1 MVIDFRVRAPF
12 AAYKDSFFTPDTL
25 EHLNSE
31 SMLRVD
37 LPVSPSATQFSMP
50 LLLQEADE
58 AGIDKLVVPVRKA
71 TGGRNEDLEQLIALY
86 PDRLIGLA
94 GIDVQDV
101 NAAIKETER
110 FVVNGTCTG
119 IVMEPGQDSTPWLVN
134 SAWAFPL
141 YDYCQEKHVP
151 LVFTFGGIMTRSL
164 RYYAPELIDDVAAAF
179 PRLNIALM
187 HGGWPYVSEV
197 CQIALNRRNV
207 YLAPDFYMLRSP
219 GMADYAMAAN
229 YLLRERVIFSS
240 AYPIMPLMGAKKGY
254 EAQLREEVRPLV
266 FGENAARFLRLSE

>member
-12 AAYKDSFFTPDTL
+12 PAYKDSFFSPAAL

-37 LPVSPSATQFSMP
+37 APISPSATQYSMP
-50 LLLQEADE
+50 LLLKEADE

-71 TGGRNEDLEQLIALY
+71 TDGRNEDLEALIAEY
-86 PDRLIGLA
+86 PDRIIGLA
-94 GIDVQDV
+94 GIDVQDIG
-101 NAAIKETER
+101 ASIAETER
-110 FVVNGTCTG
+110 FAVNGNCTG
-119 IVMEPGQDSTPWLVN
+119 IVMEPGQDKTPWLVN
-134 SAWAFPL
+134 TAWAFPL
-141 YDYCQEKHVP
+141 YDYCQEKHIP

-187 HGGWPYVSEV
+187 HGGWPYVTEV

-219 GMADYAMAAN
+219 GMTDYAMAAN

-240 AYPIMPLMGAKKGY
+240 AYPIMPLKGAKEGY
-254 EAQLREEVRPLV
+254 EKQLREEVRPLV
-266 FGENAARFLRLSE
+266 FGENAARFLGL

>member
-12 AAYKDSFFTPDTL
+12 AAYKNSFFTPACL

-37 LPVSPSATQFSMP
+37 SPISPSAVQYSMP

-71 TGGRNEDLEQLIALY
+71 TDGRNEDLEELIAQY
-86 PDRLIGLA
+86 PDRIIGLA
-94 GIDVQDV
+94 GVDGHDMT
-101 NAAIKETER
+101 AAIAETER
-110 FVVNGTCTG
+110 FVLNGTCTG
-119 IVMEPGQDSTPWLVN
+119 IVMEPGQDKTPWFVN
-134 SAWAFPL
+134 SAWAYPL
-141 YDYCQEKHVP
+141 YDYCQEHHIP

-219 GMADYAMAAN
+219 GMDEYAMAAN

-240 AYPIMPLMGAKKGY
+240 AYPIMPLKGAKEGY
-254 EAQLREEVRPLV
+254 LVQLRDEVKPLV
-266 FGENAARFLRLSE
+266 MGENAARFLGL

>member
-12 AAYKDSFFTPDTL
+12 AAYKDSFFTPACL
-25 EHLNSE
+25 EHLNRE

-37 LPVSPSATQFSMP
+37 APVSPSALQYSMP
-50 LLLQEADE
+50 LLMQEADE
-58 AGIDKLVVPVRKA
+58 AGIDTLVVPVRKA
-71 TGGRNEDLEQLIALY
+71 TDGHNEDLEELIARY
-86 PDRLIGLA
+86 PDRIVGLA
-94 GIDVQDV
+94 GVDGHDI
-101 NAAIKETER
+101 NAAIAETER
-110 FVVNGTCTG
+110 FVVNGSCTG
-119 IVMEPGQDSTPWLVN
+119 IVMEPGQDKTPWFVN

-141 YDYCQEKHVP
+141 YDYCQEHRIP

-187 HGGWPYVSEV
+187 HGGWPYVTEV

-219 GMADYAMAAN
+219 GMSDYTMAAN

-240 AYPIMPLMGAKKGY
+240 AYPIMPLNGAKEGY
-254 EAQLREEVRPLV
+254 LSQLREEVRPLV
-266 FGENAARFLRLSE
+266 MGENAARFLGL

>member
-12 AAYKDSFFTPDTL
+12 AAYKNSFFTPACL

-37 LPVSPSATQFSMP
+37 SPISPSAVQYSMP

-71 TGGRNEDLEQLIALY
+71 TDGRNEDLEELIAQY
-86 PDRLIGLA
+86 PARIIGLA
-94 GIDVQDV
+94 GVDGHDMT
-101 NAAIKETER
+101 AAIAETER
-110 FVVNGTCTG
+110 FVLNGTCTG
-119 IVMEPGQDSTPWLVN
+119 IVMEPGQDKTPWFVN
-134 SAWAFPL
+134 SAWAYPL
-141 YDYCQEKHVP
+141 YDYCQEHHIP

-219 GMADYAMAAN
+219 GMDEYAMAAN

-240 AYPIMPLMGAKKGY
+240 AYPIMPLKGAKEGY
-254 EAQLREEVRPLV
+254 LAQLRDEVKPLV
-266 FGENAARFLRLSE
+266 MGENAARFLGL

>member
-12 AAYKDSFFTPDTL
+12 AAYKNNFFTKESL
-25 EHLNSE
+25 EHLNAE

-37 LPVSPSATQFSMP
+37 APISPSAVQYSMP
-50 LLLQEADE
+50 LLLQEADD

-71 TGGRNEDLEQLIALY
+71 KDGRNEDLEELIAQY

-94 GIDVQDV
+94 GVDASDIP
-101 NAAIKETER
+101 AAIAETER

-119 IVMEPGQDSTPWLVN
+119 IVMEPGQDKTPWFVN
-134 SAWAFPL
+134 SAWVFPL
-141 YDYCQEKHVP
+141 YDYCQEHHIP

-164 RYYAPELIDDVAAAF
+164 RYYNPELIDDVAAAF

-219 GMADYAMAAN
+219 GMDEYAMAAN

-240 AYPIMPLMGAKKGY
+240 AYPIMPLKGAKEGY
-254 EAQLREEVRPLV
+254 LAQLRDEVKPLV
-266 FGENAARFLRLSE
+266 MGENAARFLGL

>member
-12 AAYKDSFFTPDTL
+12 VAYKDSFFTQECLD
-25 EHLNSE
+25 HLNSE

-37 LPVSPSATQFSMP
+37 SPVSPSARQYSMP

-58 AGIDKLVVPVRKA
+58 AGIDKLVVPVRKS
-71 TGGRNEDLEQLIALY
+71 TNGRNEDIEELIAQY
-86 PDRLIGLA
+86 PDRLVGLA
-94 GIDVQDV
+94 GRDPHDI
-101 NAAIKETER
+101 NAAIAETER
-110 FVVNGTCTG
+110 FVVNGRCTG
-119 IVMEPGQDSTPWLVN
+119 VVMEPGQDKTPWLVN
-134 SAWAFPL
+134 SAWVFPL
-141 YDYCQEKHVP
+141 YDYCQEHGIP

-164 RYYAPELIDDVAAAF
+164 RYYNPELIDDVAAAF

-197 CQIALNRRNV
+197 CQNALNRRNV

-240 AYPIMPLMGAKKGY
+240 AYPIMPLKGAREGY
-254 EAQLREEVRPLV
+254 LAQLRDEVKPLV
-266 FGENAARFLRLSE
+266 MGENAARFLGL

>member
-12 AAYKDSFFTPDTL
+12 AAYKNSFFTPACL

-37 LPVSPSATQFSMP
+37 SPISPSAVQYSMP

-71 TGGRNEDLEQLIALY
+71 TDGRNEDLEDLIAQY
-86 PDRLIGLA
+86 PDRIIGLA
-94 GIDVQDV
+94 GVDGHDMT
-101 NAAIKETER
+101 AAIAETER
-110 FVVNGTCTG
+110 FVLNGTCTG
-119 IVMEPGQDSTPWLVN
+119 IVMEPGQDKTPWFVN
-134 SAWAFPL
+134 SAWAYPL
-141 YDYCQEKHVP
+141 YDYCQEHHIP

-219 GMADYAMAAN
+219 GMDEYAMAAN

-240 AYPIMPLMGAKKGY
+240 AYPIMPLKGAKEGY
-254 EAQLREEVRPLV
+254 LAQLRDEVKPLV
-266 FGENAARFLRLSE
+266 MGENAARFLGL

>member
-12 AAYKDSFFTPDTL
+12 AAYKNSFFTPACL

-37 LPVSPSATQFSMP
+37 SPISPSAVQYSMP

-71 TGGRNEDLEQLIALY
+71 TDGRNEDLEELIAQY
-86 PDRLIGLA
+86 PDRIIGLA
-94 GIDVQDV
+94 GVDGHDMT
-101 NAAIKETER
+101 AAIAETER
-110 FVVNGTCTG
+110 FVLNGTCTG
-119 IVMEPGQDSTPWLVN
+119 IVMEPGQDKTPWFVN
-134 SAWAFPL
+134 SAWAYPL
-141 YDYCQEKHVP
+141 YDYCQEHHIP

-219 GMADYAMAAN
+219 GMDEYAMAAN

-240 AYPIMPLMGAKKGY
+240 AYPIMPLKGAKEGY
-254 EAQLREEVRPLV
+254 LAQLRDEVKPLV
-266 FGENAARFLRLSE
+266 MGENAARFLGL

>member
-12 AAYKDSFFTPDTL
+12 EAYRDSFFTKACL
-25 EHLNSE
+25 AHLNSE

-37 LPVSPSATQFSMP
+37 APVSPSALQYSMP
-50 LLLQEADE
+50 LLISEADE
-58 AGIDKLVVPVRKA
+58 AGIDKMVVPVRKA
-71 TGGRNEDLEQLIALY
+71 TDGRNEDLETLIAQY

-94 GIDVQDV
+94 GIDVHDME
-101 NAAIKETER
+101 NALAETER

-119 IVMEPGQDSTPWLVN
+119 IVMEPGQDKTPWFVN
-134 SAWAFPL
+134 AAWVFPL
-141 YDYCQEKHVP
+141 YDYCQEKHIPV
-151 LVFTFGGIMTRSL
+151 VFTFGGIMTRSL

-187 HGGWPYVSEV
+187 HGGWPYATEV

-240 AYPIMPLMGAKKGY
+240 AYPIMPLKGAKEGY
-254 EAQLREEVRPLV
+254 LSQLREEVRPLV
-266 FGENAARFLRLSE
+266 MGENAARFLGI

>member
-12 AAYKDSFFTPDTL
+12 AAYKNSFFTEESL

-37 LPVSPSATQFSMP
+37 APVSASARRYSMP

-58 AGIDKLVVPVRKA
+58 AGIDRLVVPVRKA
-71 TGGRNEDLEQLIALY
+71 TDGRNEDLEELIALY
-86 PDRLIGLA
+86 PDRLVGLA
-94 GIDVQDV
+94 GIDASDIP
-101 NAAIKETER
+101 AAIAETER
-110 FVVNGTCTG
+110 FVVNGRCTG
-119 IVMEPGQDSTPWLVN
+119 IVMEPGQDKTPWFVN

-141 YDYCQEKHVP
+141 YDYCQEHHIP

-219 GMADYAMAAN
+219 GMDEYAMAAN

-240 AYPIMPLMGAKKGY
+240 AYPIMPLKGAKEGY
-254 EAQLREEVRPLV
+254 LKQLRDEVKPLV
-266 FGENAARFLRLSE
+266 MGENAARFLGL